1 MLHLLF
7 PTHLA
12 MGYLLGV
19 YSRFPIAYL
28 VLGSALPDVVD
39 RSLFWLGLTPFTHT
53 VAHSFAV
60 AIPVCIG
67 VSYLYGRPGVALSI
81 GWLLHL
87 VTDFLNVVT
96 TQGLAMTPYYVLY
109 LTQPP
114 EETYVYT
121 TVTISLPVTDVAHVA
136 HPGVV
141 LFELVL
147 IGWALGVL
155 FRRGDLGRL
164 LRRER
169 S

>member
-28 VLGSALPDVVD
+28 VLGSALPDLVD

-60 AIPVCIG
+60 AIPICLG

-81 GWLLHL
+81 GWLFHL

-109 LTQPP
+109 LTPVP

-121 TVTISLPVTDVAHVA
+121 TVTMSPPFTDVAHVA
-136 HPGVV
+136 HPAVV
-141 LFELVL
+141 LFELV
-147 IGWALGVL
+147 IIVWALGVVL
-155 FRRGDLGRL
+155 RRGDLAPL
-164 LRRER
+164 LRWER